1 MYADTF
7 ESLGL
12 SPNEAKIYE
21 TLLYAG
27 EAGVSEISV
36 KSKVHRRNV
45 YDALSRLVE
54 KGLVFTIFQKGENR
68 YQSVTP
74 DKLMEILREKERQL
88 NDILPNLRKIYEEDE
103 PIETAFI
110 YKGLEGFKNYM
121 RDLVRVSQDT
131 YFLGAKALWFSP
143 GIDKSFLKEF
153 IRVSK
158 EKKLKYY
165 TIYDPRVPEK
175 TPQALK
181 EVGGAYRVLPKAYK
195 TPGVLDIFGDYVVTF
210 TSVDI
215 ANFGEDGTIFVMR
228 NPELAES
235 YRTWFQFIWDHCS
248 APSLKKK

>member
-88 NDILPNLRKIYEEDE
+88 NDEKFTKRTSRLRPHSSIKV
-103 PIETAFI
+103 
-110 YKGLEGFKNYM
+110 L
-121 RDLVRVSQDT
+121 RD
-131 YFLGAKALWFSP
+131 
-143 GIDKSFLKEF
+143 
-153 IRVSK
+153 SK
-158 EKKLKYY
+158 
-165 TIYDPRVPEK
+165 T
-175 TPQALK
+175 TCA
-181 EVGGAYRVLPKAYK
+181 
-195 TPGVLDIFGDYVVTF
+195 
-210 TSVDI
+210 
-215 ANFGEDGTIFVMR
+215 
-228 NPELAES
+228 
-235 YRTWFQFIWDHCS
+235 TWC
-248 APSLKKK
+248 A

>member
-1 MYADTF
+1 MYANTF

-45 YDALSRLVE
+45 YDALSRLIE

-74 DKLMEILREKERQL
+74 DKLMEILHEKERKL
-88 NDILPNLRKIYEEDE
+88 NDVLPDLRKIYEEDE

-143 GIDKSFLKEF
+143 GIDKSFLQEF
-153 IRVSK
+153 VRMSK
-158 EKKLKYY
+158 KRNIKYY
-165 TIYDPRVPEK
+165 TIYDPRIPEK
-175 TPQALK
+175 APYALK
-181 EVGGAYRVLPKAYK
+181 EVGGEYRVLPMTYK

-210 TSVDI
+210 TSVGI

-235 YRTWFQFIWDHCS
+235 YRTWFQFIWDHCPL
-248 APSLKKK
+248 PSLKKK